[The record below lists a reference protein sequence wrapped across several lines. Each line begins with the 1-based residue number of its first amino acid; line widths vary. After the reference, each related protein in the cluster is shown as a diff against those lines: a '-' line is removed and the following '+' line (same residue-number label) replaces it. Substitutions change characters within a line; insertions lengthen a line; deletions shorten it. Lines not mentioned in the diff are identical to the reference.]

1 MADEAAPTVN
11 DGKGLPLIC
20 IDSSEH
26 SIRALE
32 WYFLYLHKEG
42 ETIGLAHVHVLPD
55 MPGYGLF
62 GHRVYEEAHAAKYF
76 KDGEPV
82 ATMFNQHQIQES
94 VRESK
99 AIADRAKERCQEK
112 GINAKVLVQTSQ
124 DSIGHTI
131 CKIAQEN
138 NASMIVIGQRGLG
151 TIRRTFLGSVSDY
164 VLHHAQIP
172 VLVVPPL
179 PEEK

>member
-1 MADEAAPTVN
+1 M
-11 DGKGLPLIC
+11 
-20 IDSSEH
+20 
-26 SIRALE
+26 
-32 WYFLYLHKEG
+32 LY
-42 ETIGLAHVHVLPD
+42 I
-55 MPGYGLF
+55 F
-62 GHRVYEEAHAAKYF
+62 
-76 KDGEPV
+76 
-82 ATMFNQHQIQES
+82 Q
-94 VRESK
+94 
-99 AIADRAKERCQEK
+99 
-112 GINAKVLVQTSQ
+112 INAKVLVQTSQ